1 MLKRSMVNETPTTVL
16 AEEKAIESPI
26 IKATPAESLAIKPY
40 PGALIVVEGI
50 DGSGKSTQL
59 YLLKR
64 WLEIKGYKIHFT
76 EWNSSPIVKSATK
89 RGKKE
94 KLFTPTTFSLIHAAD
109 FADRCERQIM
119 PLLRGGYLVLAD
131 RYIYT
136 AFARD
141 AARGCS
147 QKWLRNLYSFAP
159 IPDITFFFR
168 APLETCLNRILTGR
182 PLLKYYEAGLDLRLS
197 ADPSES
203 FRIFQGMILD
213 EYDKM
218 VDTDNFVKM
227 DAMLKVNPLQEQM
240 RAIVEAKI
248 NLADFAPPERVE
260 DDKRD

>member
-1 MLKRSMVNETPTTVL
+1 MSVKDSP
-16 AEEKAIESPI
+16 KADSESPKQI
-26 IKATPAESLAIKPY
+26 PDSAGSGKGR
-40 PGALIVVEGI
+40 GALIVVEGI

-64 WLEIKGYKIHFT
+64 WLEIQRLKVHFT
-76 EWNSSPIVKSATK
+76 EWNSSPLVKSATK
-89 RGKKE
+89 RGKRTQS
-94 KLFTPTTFSLIHAAD
+94 FTPVTFSLIHAAD
-109 FADRCERQIM
+109 FADRCERQIL

-159 IPDITFFFR
+159 VPDITFFFR
-168 APLETCLNRILTGR
+168 APLEMCLDRILTGR
-182 PLLKYYEAGLDLRLS
+182 PQLKYYEAGMDIGLS
-197 ADPSES
+197 LNPLES

-218 VDTDNFVKM
+218 VPTDNFVKM
-227 DAMLKVNPLQEQM
+227 DGTLPVNLLQKQM
-240 RAIVEAKI
+240 RAIVQSRIK
-248 NLADFAPPERVE
+248 LHHFASKP
-260 DDKRD
+260 